1 MAVYGLIFWN
11 CNKHIKKGAN
21 VMNKQDTIKKLNFE
35 TLANRMTKEIP
46 ISEALKDITPIKW
59 SDEVMSGKKQV
70 NISKREK

>member
-1 MAVYGLIFWN
+1 
-11 CNKHIKKGAN
+11 
-21 VMNKQDTIKKLNFE
+21 MNKQDTIKKLNFE